1 MKHTLRFKLTAAFL
15 LITLIPFLLI
25 GVFANVILEKQ
36 FEKYVIDNLNQKRND
51 IVATLENRFGDW
63 GEKWDLSGLDNLGV
77 SALSDGLMLRVSD
90 KDGTL
95 LWDAMTHNSGLCAEM
110 LQNMAENTENRNPN
124 FNGGY
129 TEKNYAITASN
140 TVVGNVAIGYY
151 GPYFYT
157 DNDISF
163 LNTLNKLLLLAAG
176 IAGILSFIFG
186 AYMAKRLS
194 SPISRVIKTAEQ
206 IAEGNF
212 NDRVSEVS
220 DTLEII
226 ELTSAINT
234 LAEGLGKQET
244 LRKRL
249 TADVA
254 HELRTPIANLQS
266 HLEAMIDGIWEPDA
280 ERLKSCHEETIRIS
294 KIVGDLGTLARYDGE
309 NLTLNK
315 EYFDISELINNTVLC
330 FEKEFSD
337 KNIALITDIQEQYLE
352 ADKDKITQIMV
363 NIISNALKYTPDSG
377 TIRIL
382 TNGNDDEVQISI
394 KDSGIGISKEDIPLI
409 FERFYRA
416 DKSRSR
422 ATGGSGIGLAIVK
435 SLIEAHGGTISVKS
449 EEGLGSEFVI
459 ILPRSLISENIP

>member
-15 LITLIPFLLI
+15 LITLVSFLII

-36 FEKYVIDNLNQKRND
+36 FEKYVIDNLDQKRND
-51 IVATLENRFGDW
+51 VVATLESRYGDW
-63 GEKWDLSGLDNLGV
+63 GSKWDLSGLENLGV
-77 SALSDGLMLRVSD
+77 STLSNGLMLRVCD

-110 LQNMAENTENRNPN
+110 LQSMAENMESQNAS

-129 TEKNYAITASN
+129 TEKSYPIIVSDVA
-140 TVVGNVAIGYY
+140 VGNVTIGYY

-163 LNTLNKLLLLAAG
+163 LNTLNKLLLLAAA
-176 IAGILSFIFG
+176 IAGMLSFIFG

-206 IAEGNF
+206 ISEGNF
-212 NDRVSEVS
+212 NDRVNEASS
-220 DTLEII
+220 TREII
-226 ELTSAINT
+226 ELTGAINT
-234 LAEGLGKQET
+234 LAEDLGKQET

-280 ERLKSCHEETIRIS
+280 ERLKSCCEETIRLS

-309 NLTLNK
+309 NMILNK
-315 EYFDISELINNTVLC
+315 ESIDISELIRTTVAS
-330 FEKEFSD
+330 FEKEFAN
-337 KNIALITDIQEQYLE
+337 KNITLVTDIQEQYIE
-352 ADKDKITQIMV
+352 VDKDKITQVLV
-363 NIISNALKYTPDSG
+363 NIISNAQKYTPEG
-377 TIRIL
+377 
-382 TNGNDDEVQISI
+382 GNVKISTSVDDDEVQISI
-394 KDSGIGISKEDIPLI
+394 KDTGMGILQEDLPYI

-435 SLIEAHGGTISVKS
+435 SLVEAHEGTVLVKS
-449 EEGLGSEFVI
+449 EQGLGSEFVI
-459 ILPRSLISENIP
+459 VLPR